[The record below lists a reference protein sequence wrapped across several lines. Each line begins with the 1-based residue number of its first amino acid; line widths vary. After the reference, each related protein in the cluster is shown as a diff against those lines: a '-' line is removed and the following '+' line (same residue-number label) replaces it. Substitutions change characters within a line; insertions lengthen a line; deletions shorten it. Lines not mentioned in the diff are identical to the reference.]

1 MMKHEP
7 TIHGEQGA
15 TLVVTLIMLVLLTLF
30 AISAIN
36 SGMVNL
42 RIAGNMQV
50 QDEARAAGQV
60 AIEQLISDVNYIQNI
75 NSLTWPRTTDVDL
88 NNDGTND
95 YRVIIP
101 KPVCMRAGPQ
111 IPGRTSECVAGEKA
125 KLYCLDTIWEVTA
138 TARELRSG
146 VLQQTVVQETVQGVA
161 VTFPPTVT
169 PSSINC

>member
-1 MMKHEP
+1 MIKRTP

-15 TLVVTLIMLVLLTLF
+15 TLVVTLVMLVLLTLF

-42 RIAGNMQV
+42 RIAGNMQA

-60 AIEQLISDVNYIQNI
+60 AIERLISDVNNIQNI
-75 NSLTWPRTTDVDL
+75 NSLTWPRVTDVDL

-95 YRVIIP
+95 YRVSIQ
-101 KPVCMRAGPQ
+101 KPVCVRAAPQ
-111 IPGRTSECVAGEKA
+111 IPPRDAQCAAGVKA
-125 KLYCLDTIWEVTA
+125 NLYCLDTIWQVTA
-138 TARELRSG
+138 TARELRAG
-146 VLQQTVVQETVQGVA
+146 VLQQTVVQETVQGAA

-169 PSSINC
+169 PSAISC

>member
-1 MMKHEP
+1 MMKREP
-7 TIHGEQGA
+7 TIYREQGA

-42 RIAGNMQV
+42 RIAGNMQA
-50 QDEARAAGQV
+50 QDEGRAAGQV
-60 AIEQLISDVNYIQNI
+60 AIERLISDVNNIQNI
-75 NSLTWPRTTDVDL
+75 NSLTWPRIVDVDL

-95 YRVIIP
+95 YRVSIA
-101 KPVCMRAGPQ
+101 KPFCMRAGPQ
-111 IPGRTSECVAGEKA
+111 IPGRTNECVAGEKA

-146 VLQQTVVQETVQGVA
+146 VLQQTVVQQTVQGAA

-169 PSSINC
+169 PSLINC